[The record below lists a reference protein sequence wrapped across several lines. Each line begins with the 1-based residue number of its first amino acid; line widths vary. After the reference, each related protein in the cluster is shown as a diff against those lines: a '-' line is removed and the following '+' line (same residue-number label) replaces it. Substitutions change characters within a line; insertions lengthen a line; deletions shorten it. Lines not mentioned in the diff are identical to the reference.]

1 MAEETPVQKRFL
13 SYVKKDEATGCWK
26 WCGSIAR
33 TGYGNFFYRGTVYLA
48 HRASL
53 LVFEKVKELT
63 PGLHVSHACGCR
75 ECVNPDHLSE
85 KTSKENNG
93 KDKKDQGKDCSGER
107 CHFSKLNWEKV
118 DAIRTS
124 QKKRKELAT
133 DYGVSISCIASILMN
148 KSWIKKSSPD
158 IDEAPISQCFGQA

>member
-1 MAEETPVQKRFL
+1 MAEETPDQKRFL
-13 SYVKKDEATGCWK
+13 KYVQKDEDSGCWK

-33 TGYGNFFYRGTVYLA
+33 TGYGNFFYKGTVFLA

-63 PGLHVSHACGCR
+63 PGLQVSHACGSR
-75 ECVNPDHLSE
+75 QCVNPCHLSE

-107 CHFSKLNWEKV
+107 CHFSKLTWEKV

-133 DYGVSISCIASILMN
+133 DYNVSISCIASILLN
-148 KSWIKKSSPD
+148 KSWVKKSPSRT
-158 IDEAPISQCFGQA
+158 DEAPISQCIRQG

>member
-26 WCGSIAR
+26 WTGSIAR
-33 TGYGNFFYRGTVYLA
+33 TGYGNFFYKGTVWLS

-93 KDKKDQGKDCSGER
+93 KDKKDHGKDCSGER

-118 DAIRTS
+118 EAIRVS
-124 QKKRKELAT
+124 EKKRKELAS
-133 DYGVSISCIASILMN
+133 DYGVSISCITSILMN
-148 KSWIKKSSPD
+148 KSWIKS
-158 IDEAPISQCFGQA
+158 